1 VTKILLVGVGGFLG
15 SVARYLLGGYA
26 QQLSRSVSFPYGTLA
41 VNLLG
46 CFVIGLLAE
55 LAEARGV
62 FGDEV
67 RAFVFVG
74 LLGGFT
80 TFSAFGNETIN
91 LVRDGHAPLALANV
105 AAQVVVGLAAVWL
118 GRAVARQVFG

>member
-26 QQLSRSVSFPYGTLA
+26 QQLSGGASFPYGTLA
-41 VNLLG
+41 VNVLG
-46 CFVIGLLAE
+46 CFVIGFLAE

-62 FGDEV
+62 FSPES
-67 RAFVFVG
+67 RALVFVG

-80 TFSAFGNETIN
+80 TFSAFGNETVN
-91 LVRDGHAPLALANV
+91 LLRDGQTPLALANV
-105 AAQVVVGLAAVWL
+105 AAHIVIGLGAVWL
-118 GRAVARQVFG
+118 GRAAAQQLFA